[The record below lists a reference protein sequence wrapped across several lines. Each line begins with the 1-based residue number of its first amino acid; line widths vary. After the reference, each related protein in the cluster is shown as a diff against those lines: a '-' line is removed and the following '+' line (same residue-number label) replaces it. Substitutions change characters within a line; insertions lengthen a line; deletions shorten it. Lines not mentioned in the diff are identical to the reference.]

1 MGWRNGLGDG
11 FRNNDESALDAGAG
25 TDGSRRDV
33 DMGFARRRVPEGRLG
48 DGSTVLGGG
57 GGGNG
62 VMGLL
67 SIEVGDGGRW
77 NDGIGLWPGEWTAV
91 SVPSSSFL
99 GAERRR
105 KVKLGS
111 GPPSLS
117 SFAASVISSG
127 SGSGS
132 GSSSTSAAPVPVEAV
147 LADTNSSSP
156 GGASSKLAEPSGP
169 LVTGSTHPSSLS
181 SSLPS
186 SPSVC
191 SCGVSSDAIPAV
203 IITRSPSSLSP
214 ARRLRRERRPLRRV
228 ARVSPTKLLQ
238 TVRRTLHRTSAMRRM
253 NGAVGGGT
261 LMEEIVWRERRGG
274 VRGGWVVG
282 REAMAE
288 K

>member
-1 MGWRNGLGDG
+1 MGWRSGLGDG
-11 FRNNDESALDAGAG
+11 FRNKDESALDAGAG

-48 DGSTVLGGG
+48 DGSAVFGGG
-57 GGGNG
+57 GGG
-62 VMGLL
+62 VIGLL

-77 NDGIGLWPGEWTAV
+77 NEGIGLWPGDGTAV

-117 SFAASVISSG
+117 SFAATVVS
-127 SGSGS
+127 SGS
-132 GSSSTSAAPVPVEAV
+132 GSSSTSAAPVPAAAV
-147 LADTNSSSP
+147 VVDTNSSSP

-203 IITRSPSSLSP
+203 IMTRSPSSLSP
-214 ARRLRRERRPLRRV
+214 VRRLRRERRPLRRV
-228 ARVSPTKLLQ
+228 ARVSPTKLLH
-238 TVRRTLHRTSAMRRM
+238 TVRRMLHSTRAMRRM
-253 NGAVGGGT
+253 RGAVGGGT
-261 LMEEIVWRERRGG
+261 LMEEIVWRGRRGG
-274 VRGGWVVG
+274 VRGGWDVG
-282 REAMAE
+282 GEAMAE